1 MLSPKIKTN
10 LKKFRKG
17 RITRHIRSRG
27 NVPSFGNFALQTTTP
42 GMITSRH
49 LETIRRL
56 LKRSIKKKGFL
67 WTQVFPTIPKTKKPE
82 KTRMGK
88 GKGRL
93 SLWYFPA
100 HTGKIL
106 FEIGGNFS
114 ANFAKSLL
122 NKASYKLP
130 CSTRVVYKNK

>member
-17 RITRHIRSRG
+17 RIHDHLRSRG
-27 NVPSFGNFALQTTTP
+27 DQPAFGSFALQTTSL

-49 LETIRRL
+49 LETVRRL
-56 LKRSIKKKGFL
+56 LKRNIKKKGHL
-67 WTQVFPTIPKTKKPE
+67 WLQVFPTIAKTKKPE

-93 SLWYFPA
+93 SLWYFPS
-100 HTGKIL
+100 HPGKVL
-106 FEIGGNFS
+106 FEVGGDFSSNFIR
-114 ANFAKSLL
+114 ALFK
-122 NKASYKLP
+122 KASYKLP
-130 CSTRVVYKNK
+130 CSTRVIYNK